1 MNNLRRFRDA
11 VLSVALLIL
20 PFLVLKSNL
29 KDPSQVNGFDRVVLG
44 FSAPVQQFAVNA
56 ADSVGNVIQEYF
68 YLVDVGR
75 ENERLQLENARFRE
89 ENREL
94 RLLGQENERLRQL
107 LELRTRLRA
116 EAVSAQVIGKDT
128 SQYFRV
134 VRLVV
139 DRGERDR
146 VREGMPVVSAE
157 GLVGQVSRLTGHR
170 ADVRLTV
177 DQQSAV
183 DIVIPRTG
191 TRGMLRGTGER
202 TRYAARIEY
211 LERTDEI
218 RVGDDV
224 YTSGLGQRFP
234 AGILVGRVT
243 SIERREFGLYQQ
255 AEVTPSVDFS
265 ALEEVLILI
274 SGSREQ
280 NAEERSGEIPG
291 IDDLNLEVPR

>member
-1 MNNLRRFRDA
+1 M
-11 VLSVALLIL
+11 
-20 PFLVLKSNL
+20 
-29 KDPSQVNGFDRVVLG
+29 
-44 FSAPVQQFAVNA
+44 
-56 ADSVGNVIQEYF
+56 
-68 YLVDVGR
+68 
-75 ENERLQLENARFRE
+75 
-89 ENREL
+89 
-94 RLLGQENERLRQL
+94 
-107 LELRTRLRA
+107 
-116 EAVSAQVIGKDT
+116 SAQVIGKDT
-128 SQYFRV
+128 SEYFRV

-146 VREGMPVVSAE
+146 VRVGMPVVSSE

-183 DIVIPRTG
+183 DIIIPRTG
-191 TRGMLRGTGER
+191 TLGMLRGTGER

-224 YTSGLGQRFP
+224 YTSGLGHRFP
-234 AGILVGRVT
+234 ASILVGRVT
-243 SIERREFGLYQQ
+243 EVRRREFGLYQQ

-265 ALEEVLILI
+265 ALEEVLVLT

-280 NAEERSGEIPG
+280 TADERSAEVPEV
-291 IDDLNLEVPR
+291 DLEVDR

>member
-1 MNNLRRFRDA
+1 
-11 VLSVALLIL
+11 VISVALLIL
-20 PFLVLKSNL
+20 PFLVLQANL
-29 KDPSQVNGFDRVVLG
+29 KDPSK
-44 FSAPVQQFAVNA
+44 VNA
-56 ADSVGNVIQEYF
+56 FDKIIVELSGTLQQAGVSAADAVGAVIQEYF

-75 ENERLQLENARFRE
+75 ENERLRLDNARYRE
-89 ENREL
+89 ENRQL
-94 RLLGQENERLRQL
+94 RLLGHENERLRQL
-107 LELRTRLRA
+107 LELRTRIGGDS
-116 EAVSAQVIGKDT
+116 VSAQVIGKDT
-128 SQYFRV
+128 SEYFRV

-146 VREGMPVVSAE
+146 VRVGMPVVSSE
-157 GLVGQVSRLTGHR
+157 GLVGQVSRLFGDR

-183 DIVIPRTG
+183 DIIIPRTG

-224 YTSGLGQRFP
+224 YTSGLGHRFP
-234 AGILVGRVT
+234 ASILVGRVT
-243 SIERREFGLYQQ
+243 EVRRREFGLYQQ

-265 ALEEVLILI
+265 ALEEVLILT

-280 NAEERSGEIPG
+280 TADERSA
-291 IDDLNLEVPR
+291 EVPEVDLEAER

>member
-1 MNNLRRFRDA
+1 MI
-11 VLSVALLIL
+11 SVALLIL
-20 PFLVLKSNL
+20 PFLVLQANL
-29 KDPSQVNGFDRVVLG
+29 KDPSKVNAFDKVIVELSG
-44 FSAPVQQFAVNA
+44 TLQQAGVSA
-56 ADSVGNVIQEYF
+56 ADSVGAVIQEYF

-75 ENERLQLENARFRE
+75 ENERLRLDNARYRE
-89 ENREL
+89 ENRQL
-94 RLLGQENERLRQL
+94 RLLGHENERLRQL
-107 LELRTRLRA
+107 LELRTRIGGDS
-116 EAVSAQVIGKDT
+116 VSAQVIGKDT
-128 SQYFRV
+128 SEYFRV

-146 VREGMPVVSAE
+146 VRVGMPVVSSE
-157 GLVGQVSRLTGHR
+157 GLVGQVSRLFGDR

-183 DIVIPRTG
+183 DIIIPRTG

-224 YTSGLGQRFP
+224 YTSGLGHRFP
-234 AGILVGRVT
+234 ASILVGRVT
-243 SIERREFGLYQQ
+243 EVRRREFGLYQQ

-265 ALEEVLILI
+265 ALEEVLILT

-280 NAEERSGEIPG
+280 TADERSADVPEL
-291 IDDLNLEVPR
+291 DLEAPR

>member
-1 MNNLRRFRDA
+1 MI
-11 VLSVALLIL
+11 SVALLIL
-20 PFLVLKSNL
+20 PFLVLQANL
-29 KDPSQVNGFDRVVLG
+29 KDPSK
-44 FSAPVQQFAVNA
+44 VNA
-56 ADSVGNVIQEYF
+56 FDKVIVELSGTLQQAGVSAADAVGAVIQEYF

-75 ENERLQLENARFRE
+75 ENERLRLDNARYRE
-89 ENREL
+89 ENRQL
-94 RLLGQENERLRQL
+94 RLLGHENERLRQL
-107 LELRTRLRA
+107 LELRTRIGGD
-116 EAVSAQVIGKDT
+116 AVSAQVIGKDT
-128 SQYFRV
+128 SEYFRV

-146 VREGMPVVSAE
+146 VRVGMSVVSSE

-183 DIVIPRTG
+183 DIIIPRTG

-224 YTSGLGQRFP
+224 YTSGLGHRFP
-234 AGILVGRVT
+234 ASILVGRVT
-243 SIERREFGLYQQ
+243 EVRRREFGLYQQ

-265 ALEEVLILI
+265 ALEEVLILT

-280 NAEERSGEIPG
+280 TADERSADVP
-291 IDDLNLEVPR
+291 DLDLEAPR